1 MITLTERIKPHLW
14 FTLYTLMKLGAS
26 KTPIR
31 ISTTQLSNEIGGSQ
45 QSASRHLQVLEK
57 EGLLERTI
65 SSGGSK
71 VRITVEGISVLDHIL
86 QELKW
91 HLEGK
96 EADTIEIEG
105 EVDSGLFQGAYYI
118 SKEGYQRQIKEK
130 LNYEAFPGTLNIKIK
145 EEEYDKRQRLER
157 GPSIRLEGFKD
168 GERAFGAARI
178 YPCIINGEE
187 EGALIVA
194 ERSIHDYG
202 VMEIISPHYLRRKM
216 ELADGD
222 KIKIAFLP
230 LRQSDV

>member
-1 MITLTERIKPHLW
+1 MTDRIKPHLW

-31 ISTTQLSNEIGGSQ
+31 ISTTQLSDEIGGSQ

-57 EGLLERTI
+57 EGLLERNI
-65 SSGGSK
+65 SPGGSK
-71 VRITVEGISVLDHIL
+71 VTITAAGQAELDQIL

-96 EADTIEIEG
+96 ESETVTFMG
-105 EVDSGLFQGAYYI
+105 ELVSGLFEGAYYI

-130 LNYEAFPGTLNIKIK
+130 LGFKAFPGTLNVKIK
-145 EEEYDKRQRLER
+145 EEEYDKRQMLER

-168 GERAFGAARI
+168 GERSFGAARV
-178 YPCIINGEE
+178 YHCIINDDE
-187 EGALIVA
+187 EGAMIVA
-194 ERSIHDYG
+194 ERSSHDYS
-202 VMEIISPHYLRRKM
+202 VMEIISPHYLRRTM

-222 KIKIAFLP
+222 KIKVTFLP
-230 LRQSDV
+230 LRRSDA